1 MDTTVSVTVTDTVS
15 VTDTDKEKE
24 KKEKEGKIIKTYEQE
39 IGLVSPLVAQEIY
52 DYLDTFSEDVIV
64 LAIKKASLSNKR
76 SFSYI
81 KGILNSWD
89 RKNLRTVLDI
99 EREEEEFESRK
110 EKKEEVVVKVETPEE
125 WAARVEK
132 EWAESE
138 Y

>member
-24 KKEKEGKIIKTYEQE
+24 KKEKENKIIKTYEEE
-39 IGLVSPLVAQEIY
+39 IGLLSPAAAEQLFN
-52 DYLDTFSEDVIV
+52 YLDTFSEDVIV

-76 SFSYI
+76 SINYI

-110 EKKEEVVVKVETPEE
+110 GGQDTTLSREELIEEVKKDME
-125 WAARVEK
+125 ANK
-132 EWAESE
+132 ELWS
-138 Y
+138 

>member
-1 MDTTVSVTVTDTVS
+1 MDTTVSVTVTDTVP

-24 KKEKEGKIIKTYEQE
+24 KKEKEKEIINVYESE
-39 IGLVSPLVAQEIY
+39 IGLLTPAAAEQLFS
-52 DYLDTFSEDVIV
+52 YLDTFSEDVIV

-76 SFSYI
+76 SISYI
-81 KGILNSWD
+81 KGILNSWNK
-89 RKNLRTVLDI
+89 KNLRTVLDI

-110 EKKEEVVVKVETPEE
+110 EKKEEREETPQE
-125 WAARVEK
+125 WAARMEK